1 MLPFPRLLHRY
12 ALEDEFFAAGNVER
26 EQCAKQWTLE
36 QADGGGPSAA
46 ALALQ
51 YVRVAQPRLVLCNLC
66 C

>member
-12 ALEDEFFAAGNVER
+12 ALEDDFFAAGNRER

-36 QADGGGPSAA
+36 QADNAADGGGGPSAA

-51 YVRVAQPRLVLCNLC
+51 LRSLNSAV
-66 C
+66 

>member
-12 ALEDEFFAAGNVER
+12 ALENDFFAAGNVER

-46 ALALQ
+46 AVALQ
-51 YVRVAQPRLVLCNLC
+51 YVRLA
-66 C
+66 